1 MLDVSTHAYNISQ
14 EMQEILNTNPDLWN
28 EMRVVLQTTAKQGYD
43 LNRNSCHELGYLS
56 LRDSLT
62 KCESEINNLMHNENL
77 SIYNHMSNAYMKL
90 VYYAK
95 KRGNSFDK
103 YYIVNMLRAMKLN
116 SSQAH
121 QLFPCLLNKDIGGVH
136 KDLFTKEVRSIFVS

>member
-1 MLDVSTHAYNISQ
+1 
-14 EMQEILNTNPDLWN
+14 MQEILNTNPDLWD
-28 EMRVVLQTTAKQGYD
+28 EMREVLQTTANQGHNLD
-43 LNRNSCHELGYLS
+43 RNSVHELGYLS

-62 KCESEINNLMHNENL
+62 KCESEINNLMHRENL
-77 SIYNHMSNAYMKL
+77 GIYSHMSNAYMKL

-95 KRGNSFDK
+95 KMGTAFDY

-121 QLFPCLLNKDIGGVH
+121 QLFPCLLNKDIGGVY
-136 KDLFTKEVRSIFVS
+136 KDLFTNEVRSIFVG